1 MFHVHTPD
9 ALARWI
15 DAEPVSLPLLD
26 GHPVYA
32 TFDIEHGTDAGYG
45 LKRDRRDLV
54 SGFAFAHVADDVGQF
69 KALAPRMAPAER
81 AEQPIL
87 AEIDWQAV
95 QREE

>member
-1 MFHVHTPD
+1 M
-9 ALARWI
+9 
-15 DAEPVSLPLLD
+15 
-26 GHPVYA
+26 
-32 TFDIEHGTDAGYG
+32 
-45 LKRDRRDLV
+45 